1 MPVASDMAAQHATG
15 HLACV
20 LLLLLAL
27 QGACA
32 RQLFGVVPAVA
43 PTGIRMSPS
52 PAKAQNA
59 PCHIDVAFSGNAKY
73 RKQPCDNL
81 ELVAEAVEVILAFA
95 TGMEPSQVCVPPM
108 HVPPMHATSSSQH
121 LPCLV

>member
-1 MPVASDMAAQHATG
+1 MPVASDIAAQHATG

-52 PAKAQNA
+52 PAKTQNA

-108 HVPPMHATSSSQH
+108 HATSSSQH